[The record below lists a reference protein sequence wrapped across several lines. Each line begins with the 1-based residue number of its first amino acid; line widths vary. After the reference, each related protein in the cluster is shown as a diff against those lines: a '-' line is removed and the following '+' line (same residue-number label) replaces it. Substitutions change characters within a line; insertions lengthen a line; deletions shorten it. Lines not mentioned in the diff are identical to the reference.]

1 MPMRG
6 VAAMARRCSG
16 PITAPGSPTGRPYN
30 PGVSSVVEPPPPVEL
45 VSEPPPP
52 SPPPA
57 KSSRRRRTLLRDILE
72 VLALAFALYIVIAF
86 ALQTVRVDGESMEP
100 TLQNSD
106 LLFADKLSY
115 HLHAP
120 ERGDIIVLR
129 PPDQPNTDFIKRI
142 VAVPDDFV
150 EIDGKHLNAD
160 GSTSAAVLVKTCLSC
175 APQVLKEPYLPD
187 QKKEPWTEMVFCCDS
202 TGHATGEPTWL
213 HVPQDMY
220 FVLGDN
226 RNHSRDSRS
235 IGLIPRNN
243 ILGRA
248 WVRIWPLS
256 HFGFLGQGP
265 TLATAAALIPVP
277 FWWRRRVAMSRR
289 SRPGSPAPS

>member
-1 MPMRG
+1 
-6 VAAMARRCSG
+6 
-16 PITAPGSPTGRPYN
+16 
-30 PGVSSVVEPPPPVEL
+30 VSSVVEPPPPVEL

-256 HFGFLGQGP
+256 HFGFLCQGP